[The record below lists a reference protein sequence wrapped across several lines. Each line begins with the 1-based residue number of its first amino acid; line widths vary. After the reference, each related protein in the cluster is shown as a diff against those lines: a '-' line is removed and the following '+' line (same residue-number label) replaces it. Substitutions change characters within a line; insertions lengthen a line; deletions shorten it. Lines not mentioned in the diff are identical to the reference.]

1 VAIEDRLR
9 RLEDANPTLCEPRP
23 CKGPVTWGQTR
34 LRPDGSV
41 EVSGERPQPLCD
53 VCPAR
58 DDPKGPPI
66 THVEVLHGFPPGRDV
81 WEVVEATESAAREHE
96 NTAILRVV
104 YDD

>member
-58 DDPKGPPI
+58 DDPDAPI
-66 THVEVLHGFPPGRDV
+66 RHVAVLYGFPPTGDV
-81 WEVVEATESAAREHE
+81 WEVAGIESGAG
-96 NTAILRVV
+96 TAIVRVV
-104 YDD
+104 YD